1 MWPNRRKSKTKADD
15 SPAGSPSNTELSE
28 KGGKITLVLKWSDS
42 AKKKPHCLE
51 ESIKTWL
58 KKEKQDLKCSVIKI
72 QEDGN
77 ALLKIEPHTAAECF
91 QKLSGKDLCL
101 KGFKKVTVKSV
112 LPDSP
117 KLIPQTAAD
126 ASMTST
132 PSTSEKE
139 QMSGQSDK
147 YHSREQVDHRTAESS
162 DFQNGSQEKLA
173 TNREER
179 RADDDPAAS
188 LSEFSDDTEKDG
200 KLITLELTWSK
211 PAEEP
216 KNNLQK
222 ALIEWLQNK
231 NKDIKCSVVQF
242 QEVCNAVIKIE
253 PSTAAEILLE
263 LSGEILTLKDDTKV
277 TVESV
282 VLDSSKMKTQTA
294 DDASITSTA
303 STPDQSSNSCN
314 SDQTS
319 TQHDQAAAA
328 SSDTQEGTTDCS
340 PNLNTQTADDGSST
354 STPSTNDQ
362 SSNSPN
368 SDQTSTQHDQ
378 AAAASSDT
386 QEGTPDCSSKL
397 TTQTADDGSSTS
409 TPSTSD
415 TGLVNCQTDQPSIQ
429 EQTSNENENNS
440 EVGVDTGEQTDDSD
454 TEENLITLVLNWSKS
469 PEERREYLEKSLE
482 KSLQSWLERKNK
494 DLKCLL
500 VKILEDNN
508 ALIKMNELPD
518 GKILKKLKN
527 VNLTLEDDTTVTVKS
542 VALDSS
548 NLNPQTADDGSST
561 STSSTSDVTGQ
572 MSDQSGQVSILKQT
586 SSRPREKPEEKAD
599 KPTESSNGC
608 NSDQTSQSDKVHHKA
623 VTSSDIEDVKAGE
636 GSKANNN
643 PGGSLSNAELSAE
656 GQMNSQ
662 NDQHSVSTQ
671 TLCELKSND
680 DQNRQRNVDATSSG
694 TQKGNEGNTKK
705 GKPKPDKNPPSSLS
719 NAEVSVKTEKDEV
732 PITLVLKWSKQ
743 PEKQQTYLQKSL
755 QSWFNKNGNN
765 NLTCSV
771 DKILEGKNALIKIK
785 PPPDLDIVQK
795 LSGEILTLK
804 DGSTVTVESV
814 VLGSSKLN
822 TQTADD
828 ASTTSTAST
837 SDNKGQV
844 SGQSNQASVT
854 KQISGN
860 DKNRSENGVGHDT
873 ILGLKRSQNDP
884 DSAEEISPEKRQ
896 KQNQEDSVSV
906 PVNLFWYVSRFYKD
920 EIKSIEEETGCKMG
934 ATVNVTFKG
943 GSQDKAL
950 SEFTN
955 LVQKCF
961 NESRE
966 SVVPV
971 QDVSPERCSDAFKLI
986 QKEEKKALLTL
997 TPKEITVCGPDS
1009 DQLKRV
1015 LERNEKPDLLH
1026 DDTPMKIKMTIKDP
1040 LSDAGIQMEESSW
1053 RELNVGHDDKIRKI
1067 KEKFDVD
1074 FREFRMDGGKV
1085 QVKASYNNPEGNP
1098 SMESHAVRALL
1109 RLYQKSFTSCLN
1121 YKQLR
1126 GASGISHQS
1135 TMLEEESENRSTTEG
1150 GATGGDSTEENCPI
1164 CLCPFTDKESLSC
1177 KHEFCKLCL
1186 QEAEKSSGPIC
1197 PVCRK
1202 VFGIIQGNQPDGTM
1216 TWTKSSGPVPGF
1228 PHCGTITITYS
1239 IPSGRQTE
1247 KHPKPGHFYTGTCRT
1262 AYLPDNR
1269 EGNEVLML
1277 LKKAFDQK
1285 LIFTIGASRTTG
1297 YEDQVT
1303 WNDIH
1308 HKTSLYGGPGS
1319 YGYPDPNYLSRV
1331 REELK
1336 AKGIE

>member
-1 MWPNRRKSKTKADD
+1 MWRGRKKETKADD
-15 SPAGSPSNTELSE
+15 NRAGSPSDTELSDKE
-28 KGGKITLVLKWSDS
+28 GKLILMLKWSDS
-42 AKKKPHCLE
+42 AKRDPHLLKK
-51 ESIKTWL
+51 SIKPWL
-58 KKEKQDLKCSVIKI
+58 KKEKQDLKWSVIKI
-72 QEDGN
+72 LEDN
-77 ALLKIEPHTAAECF
+77 SALIKFKPHTAADIF
-91 QKLSGKDLCL
+91 QRLRGKDLHL
-101 KGFKKVTVKSV
+101 PGMQTVSV
-112 LPDSP
+112 ESVILDSP
-117 KLIPQTAAD
+117 KLNTQTSDD
-126 ASMTST
+126 ASKTST
-132 PSTSEKE
+132 PSTSDKE
-139 QMSGQSDK
+139 QTSSQSDTD
-147 YHSREQVDHRTAESS
+147 HSPEQVDHRTAKSS
-162 DFQNGSQEKLA
+162 DSQKGSPLKLA

-188 LSEFSDDTEKDG
+188 LSELSDDTEKDG

-211 PAEEP
+211 PAIKP
-216 KNNLQK
+216 KKYLQK

-231 NKDIKCSVVQF
+231 NKDIKCSVVTF
-242 QEVCNAVIKIE
+242 QEVYNAVITIE

-263 LSGEILTLKDDTKV
+263 LSGQILTLKDGTKV

-294 DDASITSTA
+294 DDGPSTSTS
-303 STPDQSSNSCN
+303 STSDQSSNSCN

-319 TQHDQAAAA
+319 Q
-328 SSDTQEGTTDCS
+328 TD
-340 PNLNTQTADDGSST
+340 AD
-354 STPSTNDQ
+354 
-362 SSNSPN
+362 
-368 SDQTSTQHDQ
+368 DQ

-386 QEGTPDCSSKL
+386 QEGTPDCSSNL
-397 TTQTADDGSSTS
+397 NTQTADDGSSTS
-409 TPSTSD
+409 TASTS
-415 TGLVNCQTDQPSIQ
+415 
-429 EQTSNENENNS
+429 
-440 EVGVDTGEQTDDSD
+440 DDSD

-518 GKILKKLKN
+518 GKILTKLKHL
-527 VNLTLEDDTTVTVKS
+527 NLTLEDDTKVTVKS

-561 STSSTSDVTGQ
+561 STASTSDVTGQ
-572 MSDQSGQVSILKQT
+572 MSDQSGQVSIPKQT
-586 SSRPREKPEEKAD
+586 SSRPREKAD
-599 KPTESSNGC
+599 KPTESSNSC
-608 NSDQTSQSDKVHHKA
+608 NSNQTSQLYKVHHTA
-623 VTSSDIEDVKAGE
+623 TSSDIEDVKAGE
-636 GSKANNN
+636 GSKADDN
-643 PGGSLSNAELSAE
+643 PGGSLSNAKLSAE
-656 GQMNSQ
+656 GQTNSQ

-671 TLCELKSND
+671 TPCELKSKG
-680 DQNRQRNVDATSSG
+680 DQSRQSPVVKPAETSSG
-694 TQKGNEGNTKK
+694 TQKGSKGKTKK
-705 GKPKPDKNPPSSLS
+705 EGETKPDENPPSSLS
-719 NAEVSVKTEKDEV
+719 NAEVAVKTEKDEV

-743 PEKQQTYLQKSL
+743 PEKQQKSLEKSL
-755 QSWFNKNGNN
+755 QSWFNKIGNKDLN
-765 NLTCSV
+765 CSV
-771 DKILEGKNALIKIK
+771 NKILEGKNALIKIS
-785 PPPDLDIVQK
+785 PPPGLDIVLK
-795 LSGEILTLK
+795 LSGEILTLR
-804 DGSTVTVESV
+804 DGSTVTVES
-814 VLGSSKLN
+814 LILDSSKLN
-822 TQTADD
+822 PQTADD
-828 ASTTSTAST
+828 VSTTSTAST
-837 SDNKGQV
+837 TDDTGHV
-844 SGQSNQASVT
+844 SGQSDQVSVSNQT
-854 KQISGN
+854 SGD
-860 DKNRSENGVGHDT
+860 DKNKSKNGVGPDT
-873 ILGLKRSQNDP
+873 ILGQKRTQNDP
-884 DSAEEISPEKRQ
+884 DSAAEISPEKRQ

-906 PVNLFWYVSRFYKD
+906 PVNFFWYVSRVYKD
-920 EIKSIEEETGCKMG
+920 EIKSIEEETGCEMD

-955 LVQKCF
+955 LVQKCL
-961 NESRE
+961 NEPIE
-966 SVVPV
+966 SVIPV
-971 QDVSPERCSDAFKLI
+971 QDVSPERCSEAFKLI
-986 QKEEKKALLTL
+986 QKNEKKALLTL

-1015 LERNEKPDLLH
+1015 LERNEKPELLH

-1040 LSDAGIQMEESSW
+1040 LSDAGITMEESSW
-1053 RELNVGHDDKIRKI
+1053 RKLNVGHYDKIRKI

-1098 SMESHAVRALL
+1098 SMEIHAVRALL
-1109 RLYQKSFTSCLN
+1109 RLYQKSVTSCLN
-1121 YKQLR
+1121 YKNLQ
-1126 GASGISHQS
+1126 GASGISHQPKI
-1135 TMLEEESENRSTTEG
+1135 LEDKPEKRSTTEG

-1164 CLCPFTDKESLSC
+1164 CFSPFTDKESLSC

-1216 TWTKSSGPVPGF
+1216 TWMKSSAPVPGF
-1228 PHCGTITITYS
+1228 PHCGTIIITYS

-1247 KHPKPGHFYTGTCRT
+1247 KHPIPGLYYTGTTRT
-1262 AYLPDNR
+1262 AYLPDNK

-1303 WNDIH
+1303 WSNITQ
-1308 HKTSLYGGPGS
+1308 KTSLYGVPGS

>member
-1 MWPNRRKSKTKADD
+1 MWRGRKKETKADD
-15 SPAGSPSNTELSE
+15 NRAGSPSDTELSDKE
-28 KGGKITLVLKWSDS
+28 GKLILMLKWSDS
-42 AKKKPHCLE
+42 AKRDPHLLKK
-51 ESIKTWL
+51 SIKPWL
-58 KKEKQDLKCSVIKI
+58 KKEKQDLKWSVIKI
-72 QEDGN
+72 LEDN
-77 ALLKIEPHTAAECF
+77 SALIKFKPHTAADIF
-91 QKLSGKDLCL
+91 QRLRGKDLHL
-101 KGFKKVTVKSV
+101 PGMQTVSV
-112 LPDSP
+112 ESVILDSP
-117 KLIPQTAAD
+117 KLNTQTSDD
-126 ASMTST
+126 ASKTST
-132 PSTSEKE
+132 PSTSDKE
-139 QMSGQSDK
+139 QTSSQSDTD
-147 YHSREQVDHRTAESS
+147 HSPEQVDHRTAKSS
-162 DFQNGSQEKLA
+162 DSQKGSPLKLA

-188 LSEFSDDTEKDG
+188 LSELSDDTEKDG

-211 PAEEP
+211 PAIKP
-216 KNNLQK
+216 KKYLQK

-231 NKDIKCSVVQF
+231 NKDIKCSVVTF
-242 QEVCNAVIKIE
+242 QEVYNAVITIE

-263 LSGEILTLKDDTKV
+263 LSGQILTLKDGTKV

-294 DDASITSTA
+294 DDGPSTSTS
-303 STPDQSSNSCN
+303 STSDQSSNSCN

-319 TQHDQAAAA
+319 QTDADDQAAAA

-354 STPSTNDQ
+354 STSSTNDQ

-368 SDQTSTQHDQ
+368 SDQTSQTDADDQ
-378 AAAASSDT
+378 AAAASADT
-386 QEGTPDCSSKL
+386 QEGTPDCSSNL
-397 TTQTADDGSSTS
+397 NTQTADDGSSTS
-409 TPSTSD
+409 TASTS
-415 TGLVNCQTDQPSIQ
+415 
-429 EQTSNENENNS
+429 
-440 EVGVDTGEQTDDSD
+440 DDSD

-518 GKILKKLKN
+518 GKILTKLKHL
-527 VNLTLEDDTTVTVKS
+527 NLTLEDDTKVTVKS

-561 STSSTSDVTGQ
+561 STASTSDVTGQ
-572 MSDQSGQVSILKQT
+572 MSDQSGQVSIPKQT
-586 SSRPREKPEEKAD
+586 SSRPREKAD
-599 KPTESSNGC
+599 KPTESSNSC
-608 NSDQTSQSDKVHHKA
+608 NSNQTSQLYKVHHTA
-623 VTSSDIEDVKAGE
+623 TSSDIEDVKAGE
-636 GSKANNN
+636 GSKADDN
-643 PGGSLSNAELSAE
+643 PGGSLSNAKLSAE
-656 GQMNSQ
+656 GQTNSQ

-671 TLCELKSND
+671 TPCELKSKG
-680 DQNRQRNVDATSSG
+680 DQSRQSPVVKPAETSSG
-694 TQKGNEGNTKK
+694 TQKGSKGKTKK
-705 GKPKPDKNPPSSLS
+705 EGETKPDENPPSSLS
-719 NAEVSVKTEKDEV
+719 NAEVAVKTEKDEV

-743 PEKQQTYLQKSL
+743 PEKQQKSLEKSL
-755 QSWFNKNGNN
+755 QSWFNKIGNKDLN
-765 NLTCSV
+765 CSV
-771 DKILEGKNALIKIK
+771 NKILEGKNALIKIS
-785 PPPDLDIVQK
+785 PPPGLDIVLK
-795 LSGEILTLK
+795 LSGEILTLR
-804 DGSTVTVESV
+804 DGSTVTVES
-814 VLGSSKLN
+814 LILDSSKLN
-822 TQTADD
+822 PQTADD
-828 ASTTSTAST
+828 VSTTSTAST
-837 SDNKGQV
+837 TDDTGHV
-844 SGQSNQASVT
+844 SGQSDQVSVSNQT
-854 KQISGN
+854 SGD
-860 DKNRSENGVGHDT
+860 DKNKSKNGVGPDT
-873 ILGLKRSQNDP
+873 ILGQKRTQNDP
-884 DSAEEISPEKRQ
+884 DSAAEISPEKRQ

-906 PVNLFWYVSRFYKD
+906 PVNFFWYVSRVYKD
-920 EIKSIEEETGCKMG
+920 EIKSIEEETGCEMD

-955 LVQKCF
+955 LVQKCL
-961 NESRE
+961 NEPIE
-966 SVVPV
+966 SVIPV
-971 QDVSPERCSDAFKLI
+971 QDVSPERCSEAFKLI
-986 QKEEKKALLTL
+986 QKNEKKALLTL

-1015 LERNEKPDLLH
+1015 LERNEKPELLH

-1040 LSDAGIQMEESSW
+1040 LSDAGITMEESSW
-1053 RELNVGHDDKIRKI
+1053 RKLNVGHYDKIRKI

-1098 SMESHAVRALL
+1098 SMEIHAVRALL
-1109 RLYQKSFTSCLN
+1109 RLYQKSVTSCLN
-1121 YKQLR
+1121 YKNLQ
-1126 GASGISHQS
+1126 GASGISHQPKI
-1135 TMLEEESENRSTTEG
+1135 LEDKPEKRSTTEG

-1164 CLCPFTDKESLSC
+1164 CFSPFTDKESLSC

-1216 TWTKSSGPVPGF
+1216 TWMKSSAPVPGF
-1228 PHCGTITITYS
+1228 PHCGTIIITYS

-1247 KHPKPGHFYTGTCRT
+1247 KHPIPGLYYTGTTRT
-1262 AYLPDNR
+1262 AYLPDNK

-1303 WNDIH
+1303 WSNITQ
-1308 HKTSLYGGPGS
+1308 KTSLYGVPGS

>member
-1 MWPNRRKSKTKADD
+1 MWRGRKKETKADD
-15 SPAGSPSNTELSE
+15 NRAGSPSDTELSDKE
-28 KGGKITLVLKWSDS
+28 GKLILMLKWSDS
-42 AKKKPHCLE
+42 AKRDPHLLKK
-51 ESIKTWL
+51 SIKPWL
-58 KKEKQDLKCSVIKI
+58 KKEKQDLKWSVIKI
-72 QEDGN
+72 LEDN
-77 ALLKIEPHTAAECF
+77 SALIKFKPHTAADIF
-91 QKLSGKDLCL
+91 QRLRGKDLHL
-101 KGFKKVTVKSV
+101 PGMQTVSV
-112 LPDSP
+112 ESVILDSP
-117 KLIPQTAAD
+117 KLNTQTSDD
-126 ASMTST
+126 ASKTST
-132 PSTSEKE
+132 PSTSDKE
-139 QMSGQSDK
+139 QTSSQSDTD
-147 YHSREQVDHRTAESS
+147 HSPEQVDHRTAKSS
-162 DFQNGSQEKLA
+162 DSQKGSPLKLA

-188 LSEFSDDTEKDG
+188 LSELSDDTEKDG

-211 PAEEP
+211 PAIKP
-216 KNNLQK
+216 KKYLQK

-231 NKDIKCSVVQF
+231 NKDIKCSVVTF
-242 QEVCNAVIKIE
+242 QEVYNAVITIE

-263 LSGEILTLKDDTKV
+263 LSGQILTLKDGTKV

-294 DDASITSTA
+294 DDGPSTSTS
-303 STPDQSSNSCN
+303 STSDQSSNSCN

-319 TQHDQAAAA
+319 QTDADDQAAAA

-354 STPSTNDQ
+354 STSSTND
-362 SSNSPN
+362 
-368 SDQTSTQHDQ
+368 
-378 AAAASSDT
+378 
-386 QEGTPDCSSKL
+386 
-397 TTQTADDGSSTS
+397 
-409 TPSTSD
+409 
-415 TGLVNCQTDQPSIQ
+415 
-429 EQTSNENENNS
+429 
-440 EVGVDTGEQTDDSD
+440 DDSD

-518 GKILKKLKN
+518 GKILTKLKHL
-527 VNLTLEDDTTVTVKS
+527 NLTLEDDTKVTVKS

-561 STSSTSDVTGQ
+561 STASTSDVTGQ
-572 MSDQSGQVSILKQT
+572 MSDQSGQVSIPKQT
-586 SSRPREKPEEKAD
+586 SSRPREKAD
-599 KPTESSNGC
+599 KPTESSNSC
-608 NSDQTSQSDKVHHKA
+608 NSNQTSQLYKVHHTA
-623 VTSSDIEDVKAGE
+623 TSSDIEDVKAGE
-636 GSKANNN
+636 GSKADDN
-643 PGGSLSNAELSAE
+643 PGGSLSNAKLSAE
-656 GQMNSQ
+656 GQTNSQ

-671 TLCELKSND
+671 TPCELKSKG
-680 DQNRQRNVDATSSG
+680 DQSRQSPVVKPAETSSG
-694 TQKGNEGNTKK
+694 TQKGSKGKTKK
-705 GKPKPDKNPPSSLS
+705 EGETKPDENPPSSLS
-719 NAEVSVKTEKDEV
+719 NAEVAVKTEKDEV

-743 PEKQQTYLQKSL
+743 PEKQQKSLEKSL
-755 QSWFNKNGNN
+755 QSWFNKIGNKDLN
-765 NLTCSV
+765 CSV
-771 DKILEGKNALIKIK
+771 NKILEGKNALIKIS
-785 PPPDLDIVQK
+785 PPPGLDIVLK
-795 LSGEILTLK
+795 LSGEILTLR
-804 DGSTVTVESV
+804 DGSTVTVES
-814 VLGSSKLN
+814 LILDSSKLN
-822 TQTADD
+822 PQTADD
-828 ASTTSTAST
+828 VSTTSTAST
-837 SDNKGQV
+837 TDDTGHV
-844 SGQSNQASVT
+844 SGQSDQVSVSNQT
-854 KQISGN
+854 SGD
-860 DKNRSENGVGHDT
+860 DKNKSKNGVGPDT
-873 ILGLKRSQNDP
+873 ILGQKRTQNDP
-884 DSAEEISPEKRQ
+884 DSAAEISPEKRQ

-906 PVNLFWYVSRFYKD
+906 PVNFFWYVSRVYKD
-920 EIKSIEEETGCKMG
+920 EIKSIEEETGCEMD

-955 LVQKCF
+955 LVQKCL
-961 NESRE
+961 NEPIE
-966 SVVPV
+966 SVIPV
-971 QDVSPERCSDAFKLI
+971 QDVSPERCSEAFKLI
-986 QKEEKKALLTL
+986 QKNEKKALLTL

-1015 LERNEKPDLLH
+1015 LERNEKPELLH

-1040 LSDAGIQMEESSW
+1040 LSDAGITMEESSW
-1053 RELNVGHDDKIRKI
+1053 RKLNVGHYDKIRKI

-1098 SMESHAVRALL
+1098 SMEIHAVRALL
-1109 RLYQKSFTSCLN
+1109 RLYQKSVTSCLN
-1121 YKQLR
+1121 YKNLQ
-1126 GASGISHQS
+1126 GASGISHQPKI
-1135 TMLEEESENRSTTEG
+1135 LEDKPEKRSTTEG

-1164 CLCPFTDKESLSC
+1164 CFSPFTDKESLSC

-1216 TWTKSSGPVPGF
+1216 TWMKSSAPVPGF
-1228 PHCGTITITYS
+1228 PHCGTIIITYS

-1247 KHPKPGHFYTGTCRT
+1247 KHPIPGLYYTGTTRT
-1262 AYLPDNR
+1262 AYLPDNK

-1303 WNDIH
+1303 WSNITQ
-1308 HKTSLYGGPGS
+1308 KTSLYGVPGS